1 MDKKKNITDYKHS
14 PAKRL
19 AMKIKRKRTNISKM
33 GEEYIVTEAATKY
46 ERKYQCPYCD
56 ERKEKLKLI
65 SHIEKRHPECIPEGY
80 TAARIVFNI
89 INKKQKGTCVI
100 CGKESPWNE
109 DKGRYDRFCSDKC
122 KKQYEEIAAE
132 RLKRVRGMTKQE
144 MLKDPEYQNNVMLA
158 NRKISGKYKF
168 QDGTIR
174 TYVGSYELKF
184 LEFMDKFLNVKSE
197 DLETPGPIIEYKYK
211 GETHKWI
218 TDAYYAPYNL
228 VFDIKDG
235 GDNPNN
241 RNMPEYRAKQDAKE
255 AAIKKQ
261 GKYNYLRLTDNKFE
275 QLIELMME
283 LKELYIENNGEYTPI
298 VRINESVEEDSDSLN
313 ESYIINEIYDEE
325 DDIMNENYLINKKDI
340 YYNKDKFDSGEI
352 NLCFIT
358 GHSGS
363 GKSTMGNDMKNKNVN
378 VIPLD
383 HVLDTFDLSDND
395 IKKEYGDIVYSFFT
409 GKGKRF
415 RYNSYEDCINDKY
428 WENKDEQNG
437 YNACLTREFIK
448 YAMKYADTHKNEKF
462 IIEGIWI
469 YIFINPQE
477 LKNYAVYIKRTSMI
491 ISQIR
496 AAKRDSKYQN
506 GIKRGVEFV
515 KTLFRNWKYYVTDE
529 KIITRWI
536 EYYSPKVNNEST
548 ILNDEGYYK
557 LLDTYKDPKYC
568 GWDEEQTYPTIDLCI
583 KAEKC
588 YGEDMYCYS
597 LDPDTYK
604 ITYIGK
610 LHVSELMNDEYSTE
624 WIDKVN
630 EACKDVETARK
641 FVRDVGK
648 LAKKYDANYFIVT
661 DGASGTSNNGNPAV
675 ANARRAQIE
684 WEKRNGFDPDEDWS
698 KDKVNESIDTFIK
711 TPIYEKDI
719 ILYHG
724 TSIQDKLDIIN
735 PNSYNAG
742 TRLSNPRM
750 SSFWT
755 RKMDY
760 AKLFGLFRLIQSELK
775 YKAIF
780 ASDFYHIYVRPS
792 DYNNILRE
800 IKTKHI
806 WIYKKTL
813 NKKYVTGGHSY
824 YIDEFTIDVPIKP
837 DEAIKIEYNNFIDL
851 LKDALIL
858 FPDDSKETRKRVSDN
873 ELNKMRN
880 NKKLPK
886 DILKIL
892 LYYNIDDVLD
902 TVKDYKSLAE
912 TTIIKPS
919 ISKPSQE
926 GFMGRGSWNPIKRV
940 NGEPYRERVEAI
952 IFNED
957 LTKVLISVD
966 DKGVR
971 IPGGG
976 TMKNKS
982 LESQVIKECQEEV
995 RVNIDNIKYIGEYY
1009 LPGKMVQEDDVYK
1022 GKYTYAYLAT
1032 YDSTYDGYIRPED
1045 QSSMINSAKWY
1056 DIHEAM
1062 DLLKRYNTDIYILFC
1077 NEYKEYIASMYRL
1090 NQI

>member
-1 MDKKKNITDYKHS
+1 MDKNKNITDYKHS

-19 AMKIKRKRTNISKM
+19 AMKIKRKRTNIAKM
-33 GEEYIVTEAATKY
+33 SEEYIVTEAATKY

-298 VRINESVEEDSDSLN
+298 VRINESVKEDGEPLD
-313 ESYIINEIYDEE
+313 ESYIINKIYDEE
-325 DDIMNENYLINKKDI
+325 DDTMLNEGFIFNKKNLYI
-340 YYNKDKFDSGEI
+340 NYNDFKSGKS
-352 NLCFIT
+352 NVLLVT
-358 GHSGS
+358 GLSGS
-363 GKSTMGNDMKNKNVN
+363 GKTTLGLKLASENNAEFIELDLFEKCYMFDKMEQLKEAGLPFYEYLTRNKNIMEKLKSKSIYGKELEVEIEKFLKWCIN
-378 VIPLD
+378 FCKKDKKNRYVIEG
-383 HVLDTFDLSDND
+383 VQ
-395 IKKEYGDIVYSFFT
+395 IYSFLNKESLGNTPIVFVNT
-409 GKGKRF
+409 SVLTSIFRRYKR
-415 RYNSYEDCINDKY
+415 SYEYDKND
-428 WENKDEQNG
+428 
-437 YNACLTREFIK
+437 F
-448 YAMKYADTHKNEKF
+448 KNELSELPQCIVWYIDNEKAYRDF
-462 IIEGIWI
+462 KKAVLKESAINEAKAKDLGPKICTKCGSKNIGVFFKGEPI
-469 YIFINPQE
+469 YQCKDCGAY
-477 LKNYAVYIKRTSMI
+477 L
-491 ISQIR
+491 
-496 AAKRDSKYQN
+496 
-506 GIKRGVEFV
+506 GVVPF
-515 KTLFRNWKYYVTDE
+515 KH
-529 KIITRWI
+529 
-536 EYYSPKVNNEST
+536 EST
-548 ILNDEGYYK
+548 ILNDKGYYK
-557 LLDTYKDPKYC
+557 LLDKYKDPKYC
-568 GWDEEQTYPTIDLCI
+568 GWDEEQTYSTIDLCI
-583 KAEKC
+583 RTEKC
-588 YGEDMYCYS
+588 YGKDMYCYS

-630 EACKDVETARK
+630 EATV
-641 FVRDVGK
+641 
-648 LAKKYDANYFIVT
+648 
-661 DGASGTSNNGNPAV
+661 
-675 ANARRAQIE
+675 
-684 WEKRNGFDPDEDWS
+684 
-698 KDKVNESIDTFIK
+698 
-711 TPIYEKDI
+711 
-719 ILYHG
+719 
-724 TSIQDKLDIIN
+724 
-735 PNSYNAG
+735 
-742 TRLSNPRM
+742 
-750 SSFWT
+750 
-755 RKMDY
+755 
-760 AKLFGLFRLIQSELK
+760 
-775 YKAIF
+775 
-780 ASDFYHIYVRPS
+780 
-792 DYNNILRE
+792 
-800 IKTKHI
+800 
-806 WIYKKTL
+806 
-813 NKKYVTGGHSY
+813 
-824 YIDEFTIDVPIKP
+824 IKP
-837 DEAIKIEYNNFIDL
+837 CTA
-851 LKDALIL
+851 
-858 FPDDSKETRKRVSDN
+858 
-873 ELNKMRN
+873 
-880 NKKLPK
+880 
-886 DILKIL
+886 
-892 LYYNIDDVLD
+892 
-902 TVKDYKSLAE
+902 
-912 TTIIKPS
+912 
-919 ISKPSQE
+919 KPSQE

-952 IFNED
+952 IFNKD

-966 DKGVR
+966 SKGVR

-1009 LPGKMVQEDDVYK
+1009 LPGKIVKEDDVYK
-1022 GKYTYAYLAT
+1022 GKYTYVYLAT
-1032 YDSTYDGYIRPED
+1032 YDSDYNEYIRPED
-1045 QSSMINSAKWY
+1045 QSSMINSVKWY
-1056 DIHEAM
+1056 DIYEAM